1 MRYAADR
8 ARAFVKECDKRGL
21 NYHVSVGGLDS
32 ITLLL
37 FLRSIGID
45 CPAISASHLEDGSIQ
60 RIHKQLGV
68 EQVKP
73 LKKPDG
79 TFWTKAQVLQE
90 FGFPV
95 LSDRK
100 STRLNSSH

>member
-1 MRYAADR
+1 MKNVFERMAEMDTERRIADFQEKRKQDYDFKVQYAADR

-60 RIHKQLGV
+60 RIH
-68 EQVKP
+68 
-73 LKKPDG
+73 
-79 TFWTKAQVLQE
+79 
-90 FGFPV
+90 
-95 LSDRK
+95 
-100 STRLNSSH
+100 